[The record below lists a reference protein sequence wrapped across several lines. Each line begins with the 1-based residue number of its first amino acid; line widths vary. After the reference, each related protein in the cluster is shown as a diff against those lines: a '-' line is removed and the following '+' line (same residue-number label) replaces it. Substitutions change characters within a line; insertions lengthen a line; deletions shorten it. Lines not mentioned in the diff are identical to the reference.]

1 MGIPQDNGRGGR
13 ITAGLKR
20 RGQSQLQKLKKERK
34 VVARTAK
41 FPRMYFNNF
50 QDSDTGGPQVS
61 FIFKGTLKMNER
73 LVF

>member
-1 MGIPQDNGRGGR
+1 
-13 ITAGLKR
+13 
-20 RGQSQLQKLKKERK
+20 

-50 QDSDTGGPQVS
+50 QDSDTEVAQVS

-73 LVF
+73 LVFQGCLQGRVYHQAPLLYAIKGLINHC